1 MFPNDSIPYYRLQSF
16 LTFSASRIFILAKE
30 YMREYTT
37 SITISQ
43 FIVYS
48 RIDADNPGGKLKD
61 PSVRQRRSGRARRAR
76 SPRARRRSRSAR
88 TGSSSGGSRP
98 KLTFIGWKV
107 RGSAWQM

>member
-61 PSVRQRRSGRARRAR
+61 PSVRQRRLGRVRRAR
-76 SPRARRRSRSAR
+76 SIRACRRSRLAR
-88 TGSSSGGSRP
+88 TGSSRGGSRP

-107 RGSAWQM
+107 RGSA